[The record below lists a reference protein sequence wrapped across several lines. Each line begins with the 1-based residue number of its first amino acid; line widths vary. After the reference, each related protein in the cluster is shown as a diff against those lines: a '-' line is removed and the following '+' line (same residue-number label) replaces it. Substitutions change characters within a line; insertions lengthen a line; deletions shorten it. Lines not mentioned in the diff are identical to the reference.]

1 MKIKISETKSIVT
14 VLYIKANSL
23 EEVVNNYNEERYDIA
38 LNEALPL
45 SISVKKIA
53 FSKDKGQHGAW
64 RDSISLLSTMRIFSE
79 IKLTTNKM
87 KNNIDE
93 DYKRADESA
102 TPWKDNFENLYNDI
116 VKVVTVDGEEMTDG
130 ECVDAL
136 FSVLKKYR
144 GESDEQTEVK
154 F

>member
-1 MKIKISETKSIVT
+1 MK
-14 VLYIKANSL
+14 
-23 EEVVNNYNEERYDIA
+23 
-38 LNEALPL
+38 
-45 SISVKKIA
+45 
-53 FSKDKGQHGAW
+53 Q
-64 RDSISLLSTMRIFSE
+64 
-79 IKLTTNKM
+79 KLKPTDM

-93 DYKRADESA
+93 DYKHADESA
-102 TPWKDNFENLYNDI
+102 TYWKDNFENLYNDI
-116 VKVVTVDGEEMTDG
+116 VNVVTVDGEEMTDG

>member
-1 MKIKISETKSIVT
+1 MEFKNITMKITD
-14 VLYIKANSL
+14 
-23 EEVVNNYNEERYDIA
+23 YD
-38 LNEALPL
+38 
-45 SISVKKIA
+45 
-53 FSKDKGQHGAW
+53 
-64 RDSISLLSTMRIFSE
+64 
-79 IKLTTNKM
+79 
-87 KNNIDE
+87 KN
-93 DYKRADESA
+93 KRADESA

>member
-1 MKIKISETKSIVT
+1 MCICADDCKSMK
-14 VLYIKANSL
+14 
-23 EEVVNNYNEERYDIA
+23 
-38 LNEALPL
+38 
-45 SISVKKIA
+45 
-53 FSKDKGQHGAW
+53 Q
-64 RDSISLLSTMRIFSE
+64 
-79 IKLTTNKM
+79 KLKPTDM

-102 TPWKDNFENLYNDI
+102 TYWKDNFENLYNDI
-116 VKVVTVDGEEMTDG
+116 VNVVTVDGEEMTDG